1 MESGE
6 TVPGRIAGM
15 QMCRQH
21 WTLILIL
28 GLLAAAILWFAAG
41 KHHYVTD
48 FSAASYS
55 GYFWPRRWGLLLHLS
70 GGAVA
75 ISVGLVQ
82 LWLGFSGLTTTLHRR
97 LGRIYVATVLLASAG
112 GAYMALT
119 IPGHLA
125 YASGLL
131 ALDGAWLVTT
141 GMAVLAISRGDVAQ
155 HRAWMIR
162 SYAVTFAFVTFRL
175 LSALL
180 KDRVQV
186 ADDPVATDLD
196 AALAWA
202 CWAVPLLIVEPFIQM
217 RVVGRK
223 AAA

>member
-6 TVPGRIAGM
+6 TVLGRSADT
-15 QMCRQH
+15 QLHRQR
-21 WTLILIL
+21 WTVILIL
-28 GLLAAAILWFAAG
+28 GLLAAAMLWFAAR
-41 KHHYVTD
+41 KVHYVTD

-55 GYFWPRRWGLLLHLS
+55 DYFWPRRWGLLLHLS

-82 LWLGFSGLTTTLHRR
+82 LWLGLSGLTTRLHRR
-97 LGRIYVATVLLASAG
+97 LGRIYVGSVLLASAG

-119 IPGHLA
+119 IPGHIA
-125 YASGLL
+125 YASGLF
-131 ALDGAWLVTT
+131 ALDVAWLVTT
-141 GMAVLAISRGDVAQ
+141 GMAVLAISRKDVAQ
-155 HRAWMIR
+155 HRSWMIR
-162 SYAVTFAFVTFRL
+162 SYTVTFAFVTFRL

-180 KDRVQV
+180 KNQVEV
-186 ADDPVATDLD
+186 ADDPVATELD

-202 CWAVPLLIVEPFIQM
+202 CWAIPLLVVEPFIQL
-217 RVVGRK
+217 RVMGRR